1 MDLNTL
7 NILKIKKKAKIPL
20 KHWLIDSDRTIK
32 EIFKTDNIDYKNFIL
47 YTVIIL
53 IIY

>member
-1 MDLNTL
+1 MDLNIL

-20 KHWLIDSDRTIK
+20 KHWSIDNNRAIK
-32 EIFKTDNIDYKNFIL
+32 DIKTDIIDYKNYIL